1 VRGYEIPLIFAQGL
15 SLLAGKMKELIDEL
29 ERVYDLLLENG
40 EELEPEFARVLVD
53 EFEELLD
60 KGGD

>member
-1 VRGYEIPLIFAQGL
+1 
-15 SLLAGKMKELIDEL
+15 MKELIDEL